1 MASGYEIGEEL
12 DADEKTE
19 DGQVNELRYG
29 LMYWRSQT
37 IEPEEMDAACARL
50 ISQSE
55 ENNGYYDGWETEVK
69 GK

>member
-1 MASGYEIGEEL
+1 
-12 DADEKTE
+12 
-19 DGQVNELRYG
+19 
-29 LMYWRSQT
+29 
-37 IEPEEMDAACARL
+37 MDAACARL